1 MYYFGL
7 GCAYDEMG
15 QTKNAKMA
23 FYDAI
28 NINPM
33 NTQARIAYAISLTK
47 ELEYAQSIEQF
58 NNVLKYIPNNADTMY
73 NLALAYDLVGDI
85 ERAIKHYK
93 QALDTDP
100 KHKEARHNLELLL
113 GEPYNPEEEIEYIE
127 DIPSPKSTE
136 EAIDNIIEAQTKD
149 DLDFDIPQGNDT
161 SMFG

>member
-1 MYYFGL
+1 
-7 GCAYDEMG
+7 
-15 QTKNAKMA
+15 
-23 FYDAI
+23 
-28 NINPM
+28 M

-93 QALDTDP
+93 QALDIEP

-113 GEPYNPEEEIEYIE
+113 GEPYNPEEEIEYTE
-127 DIPSPKSTE
+127 DIPSAKSAE
-136 EAIDNIIEAQTKD
+136 EEINNIIEEQAQEED
-149 DLDFDIPQGNDT
+149 LNLDFDIPQGDNS